1 LNDSAGGVWRTIGVV
16 LVCAIYAFLNL
27 IVMGFVGFGGL
38 ANTYVGKSATLLGIA
53 YLLFELLG
61 IYVLLA
67 WTSKRVRNGAHIGF
81 CVPWA
86 MLMIIVVPQMLS
98 RTGFR
103 EGLPLLTSA
112 LLVWVVR
119 YPGEWLSQTL
129 HRGNDAEQESA
140 TSTPENRK
148 ARILIWASIT
158 WAAVGLAQLLNIL
171 AAIPIIGRPLSGL
184 ALFVQYRLPLTFI
197 LNAALLAAPG
207 IALAVFANRAGA
219 AEAFPLVPKIAW
231 GCTVANLAIWLYPVF
246 RILPYLFG

>member
-1 LNDSAGGVWRTIGVV
+1 LNESAGGVGRTIGAV
-16 LVCAIYAFLNL
+16 LVGGIYAFLNL
-27 IVMGFVGFGGL
+27 VVMGFIGFGGL
-38 ANTYVGKSATLLGIA
+38 ANTHVGKSATLLGIA
-53 YLLFELLG
+53 YLMFELLG

-67 WTSKRVRNGAHIGF
+67 WTSRRVRNGAHIGF

-86 MLMIIVVPQMLS
+86 MQMIIVVPQMLN

-112 LLVWVVR
+112 MLVWVVR

-129 HRGNDAEQESA
+129 HRGKDAEQESA

-148 ARILIWASIT
+148 ARILIWASIA

-171 AAIPIIGRPLSGL
+171 AAIPIVGEPMSRLV
-184 ALFVQYRLPLTFI
+184 LFVQYQLPLSFI
-197 LNAALLAAPG
+197 LNAALLAALG
-207 IALAVFANRAGA
+207 IALAIFANRVGA
-219 AEAFPLVPKIAW
+219 AKDFPLVPKIAW

-246 RILPYLFG
+246 RMLPYLFG